1 VIRAGA
7 VVTVKGWTSESPRQR
22 LQVLAVRDG
31 YAWCRAEWPKGA
43 GKFGGTHYT
52 LNVNDIEA
60 APRRLS
66 LKKLRAAMVAAHPDK
81 GGSHEAFIAARAAY
95 DAAQQSLPKEGEV

>member
-7 VVTVKGWTSESPRQR
+7 VVTVKGWTSETPRQR

-43 GKFGGTHYT
+43 GRFGGTHYT
-52 LNVNDIEA
+52 FNVNDVET
-60 APRRLS
+60 APRRGAS
-66 LKKLRAAMVAAHPDK
+66 LKKLKAAMVAAHPDK

-95 DAAQQSLPKEGEV
+95 EAARPQKEV